1 MVDFVI
7 GTLTRCSDMEA
18 VEIEEAEE
26 SAEEV
31 EEDEIYAIEEDQD
44 YLERTAENV
53 QQRVTKAHLL

>member
-1 MVDFVI
+1 
-7 GTLTRCSDMEA
+7 MEA

-53 QQRVTKAHLL
+53 QQRVTKANLL